1 MVKANVKSAPALR
14 GKVWIQHAGGM
25 AMTEDGA
32 DLLEQIAVL
41 GSLSKAAVRLGF
53 SYRRAWMLLD
63 GMNRRWHEPL
73 VTTKIGGRHGG
84 GARLTD
90 LGLNVLSAYRDLQLQ
105 LEHMLDQASEGFLR
119 TVGQPA
125 KS

>member
-1 MVKANVKSAPALR
+1 MARANAKSTPTLR

-25 AMTEDGA
+25 ALTEDGA
-32 DLLEQIAVL
+32 DLLEQIAAL

-73 VTTKIGGRHGG
+73 VTTKIGGQHGG

-90 LGLNVLSAYRDLQLQ
+90 QGLKVLSAYRDQQLQ
-105 LEHMLDQASEGFLR
+105 LEHMLDQATEGFLR
-119 TVGQPA
+119 TVGLPTN
-125 KS
+125 S